1 MLNIRSKILQ
11 QSEYIAD
18 TPFSIFITQTRQ
30 RFPDLY
36 SLLDPSRLAE
46 DAIEIY
52 INEMN
57 RISWEFEG
65 SNAGGRGAA
74 YNIAQKASDNRR
86 VGMTSILKC
95 FSPSFDMVPGP
106 GFKLLDALGGDG
118 TIARFC
124 RSYGNGFPTVLTA
137 DISKYMITA
146 CSAQDL
152 PCIRQSATH
161 SLFRDSALD
170 GVLVAYGS
178 HHLDAQ
184 ARQQAT
190 SEAYRTLK
198 PGGRLVLHDFES
210 GEDSAKWFE
219 DVVHPYSRT
228 GHPHSHFSRS
238 EMLDLF
244 TRAGFRDV
252 RIFTMKDPFTLQ
264 GPTPTEARHSAILH
278 MYNMYDLV
286 KISNNQADIVSR
298 VERTVIDTLGEI
310 QVDRDDDRY
319 VATIHRD
326 ALVAVGT
333 KTMEDQFKSWGARR
347 RTVQRRN

>member
-1 MLNIRSKILQ
+1 MLKMTSRIAQ
-11 QSEYIAD
+11 QSEYLAD
-18 TPFSIFITQTRQ
+18 TPFSTFITQTEQ
-30 RFPDLY
+30 RFPELY
-36 SLLDPSRLAE
+36 SLLDPSRLTE
-46 DAIEIY
+46 NAIEAY
-52 INEMN
+52 VDEMN
-57 RISWEFEG
+57 RISWEFEET
-65 SNAGGRGAA
+65 SAGGRGAA
-74 YNIAQKASDNRR
+74 YNVAQQVSDNRR

-95 FSPSFDMVPGP
+95 FSPSFDTVPGP
-106 GFKLLDALGGDG
+106 GFTLLDALGGDG

-124 RSYGNGFPTVLTA
+124 KGDGSGFPTVFTA

-146 CSAQDL
+146 CCAQDL

-170 GVLVAYGS
+170 GVLIAYGS
-178 HHLDAQ
+178 HHLDAEG
-184 ARQQAT
+184 RQVAT

-210 GEDSAKWFE
+210 GENSARWFE

-228 GHPHSHFSRS
+228 GHPHPHFSRS

-244 TRAGFRDV
+244 SRAGFRDV

-264 GPTPTEARHSAILH
+264 GPTPAAARQSAILH

-286 KISNNQADIVSR
+286 KISNDQADVVTR
-298 VERTVIDTLGEI
+298 VERSVIDTLGEI
-310 QVDRDDDRY
+310 QVDRCDDRY

-333 KTMEDQFKSWGARR
+333 KTME
-347 RTVQRRN
+347 